1 MDIDGTYTLQAP
13 PEVVW
18 NLLMDQAMLQQNIQG
33 MERLEQTGEN
43 TYAFTLHIKHAPL
56 RGAYSGDAVVTKM
69 EYPYSY
75 HMKAEG
81 KGVPGIFR
89 AEWNITLTEHDEH
102 TAVAY
107 QGSLHFSRANTQ
119 LHGTL
124 VKGTIKVLIQQ
135 FFMSVADH
143 LRSASHS
150 YLNVSEAHIAQL
162 DVPHIQNG
170 RVESSTVTDK
180 SSLLLSIVRQLGL
193 GDNDPF
199 LEQQWVN
206 RLKRIGNISMLL
218 FFVWVGTRLPRRAG
232 ESKGRSYM

>member
-18 NLLMDQAMLQQNIQG
+18 NLLMDQDMLQQNIQG
-33 MERLEQTGEN
+33 MERLEQAGEN

-56 RGAYSGDAVVTKM
+56 RGAYSGIAVVTKM
-69 EYPYSY
+69 EYPYLS

-81 KGVPGIFR
+81 EGMPGTFR
-89 AEWNITLTEHDEH
+89 AEWNITLTAHDEH
-102 TAVAY
+102 TVVAY

-119 LHGTL
+119 LPSPL

-135 FFMSVADH
+135 FFMSVDDH

-150 YLNVSEAHIAQL
+150 YQHASEAHIAQL
-162 DVPHIQNG
+162 DVSHIHNG
-170 RVESSTVTDK
+170 SVASSTFPDESSF
-180 SSLLLSIVRQLGL
+180 LHSIVRQLGL

-199 LEQQWVN
+199 LEQQWVD
-206 RLKRIGNISMLL
+206 RLRRIGIISMLL
-218 FFVWVGTRLPRRAG
+218 FLVWVGTRLPRRSG
-232 ESKGRSYM
+232 DKQVH

>member
-18 NLLMDQAMLQQNIQG
+18 NLLMDQDMLQQNIQG
-33 MERLEQTGEN
+33 MERLEQTGED

-56 RGAYSGDAVVTKM
+56 RGAYSGIAVVTKM
-69 EYPYSY
+69 VYPYLY
-75 HMKAEG
+75 HMEAEG
-81 KGVPGIFR
+81 EGIPGTFR
-89 AEWNITLTEHDEH
+89 AEWNITLTAHDEL
-102 TAVAY
+102 TVVAY
-107 QGSLHFSRANTQ
+107 QGSLHFSCSSTQ
-119 LHGTL
+119 LPGPL

-143 LRSASHS
+143 LRSASHT
-150 YLNVSEAHIAQL
+150 YLNASEAQIAQL
-162 DVPHIQNG
+162 DVPQIQNG

-206 RLKRIGNISMLL
+206 RLRRIGIISMLL
-218 FFVWVGTRLPRRAG
+218 FFVWVGTRLPRRSG
-232 ESKGRSYM
+232 DRQGR